1 MCTFI
6 GINKSSIKLS
16 HKTYHPKKKSRPLK
30 AALVLA
36 TVWYLGNIQRVDTV
50 MPISPIWESYKNKI
64 QIILSN
70 KIYYKTFLF
79 WKLLLQYYEPSF
91 FPTKNK
97 YWSTIDYLFFPL
109 EGLG

>member
-50 MPISPIWESYKNKI
+50 MPISPI
-64 QIILSN
+64 
-70 KIYYKTFLF
+70 
-79 WKLLLQYYEPSF
+79 
-91 FPTKNK
+91 
-97 YWSTIDYLFFPL
+97 
-109 EGLG
+109 